1 MQITEDCDLL
11 LANPAPAPE
20 VWEGVSALVAAVL
33 DDPRTGL
40 LVFDRQLRVVHVT
53 SRISPLLGLP
63 EELPLGG
70 AGSAPL
76 NLHRLLSVSA
86 LDSRSLAAAELLLTR
101 LPADTSP
108 EPLLLC
114 HRSGIR
120 EISMRL
126 RSVGAEY
133 RVATFEDTGGVGLNK
148 ERAAEYCLRDL
159 VTGLASRRYFENA
172 VAGILAGNPEE
183 PLAVLFLDL
192 DRFKA
197 VNDSLGHAAGDTV
210 LRLAAERLHSA
221 VRKSDIVARLG
232 GDEFA
237 VLLHPLPTPAETTAI
252 AKRILD
258 LLQRTY
264 LLNGQLV
271 NVGTSIGIAVAPA
284 DGSKFEGL
292 LKCADLAL
300 YQSKTSGGARFCF
313 FDSEMEKRAQAR
325 RNGELDLRQ
334 ALALRQ
340 FEVHYQPQVNIA
352 TGHLVGFEALVR
364 WRHPTRGLISPAD
377 FLPLAEEIGVIDAM
391 GEWVLRT
398 ACREAM
404 KWPADLVIAVNAS
417 PSQFHSG
424 RFVESARRAL
434 AASGLPG
441 NRLEIEIK
449 EGIFLKNEDT
459 VVATLHALRAM
470 DIRIA
475 MDDFGTGFASLSQL
489 ARFPF
494 DKVKIDKSLAGSAG
508 GSPKHRAIVRA
519 VSGLTASLGMIC
531 IAEGI
536 ETVEQRARLEEDG
549 CALVQ
554 GFLFGKPVPTA
565 DLGELIARLW
575 SPPQMNTS
583 GEDKTIL

>member
-1 MQITEDCDLL
+1 
-11 LANPAPAPE
+11 
-20 VWEGVSALVAAVL
+20 VL

-40 LVFDRQLRVVHVT
+40 LVFDRHLRLVHVT
-53 SRISPLLGLP
+53 GQISPLLGLP
-63 EELPLGG
+63 DELRCGG
-70 AGSAPL
+70 ADLGQL
-76 NLHRLLSVSA
+76 NLHQLLSASA
-86 LDSRSLAAAELLLTR
+86 LDSHSSAAAEILLTR
-101 LPADTSP
+101 PPGDASP
-108 EPLLLC
+108 EPLLLYHC
-114 HRSGIR
+114 GGMRQ
-120 EISMRL
+120 ISMRL
-126 RSVGAEY
+126 RSVGPEY
-133 RVATFEDTGGVGLNK
+133 RVATFEDASGSGLHN
-148 ERAAEYCLRDL
+148 EQASEFALRDL
-159 VTGLASRRYFENA
+159 ITGLASRRYFENA
-172 VAGILAGNPEE
+172 VAGKLARNSDE

-210 LRLAAERLHSA
+210 LRLAAERLQSA

-237 VLLHPLPTPAETTAI
+237 VLLHPLPTPAETSAI

-258 LLQRTY
+258 LVQRTY

-271 NVGTSIGIAVAPA
+271 NVGTSIGIAVAPG
-284 DGSKFEGL
+284 DGRRFEGL

-300 YQSKTSGGARFCF
+300 YQSKTLGGARFCF
-313 FDSEMEKRAQAR
+313 FDAEMEKRAQAR
-325 RNGELDLRQ
+325 RDGELDLRQ

-340 FEVHYQPQVNIA
+340 FEVHYQPQVNIS
-352 TGHLVGFEALVR
+352 TGRLVGFEALVR
-364 WRHPTRGLISPAD
+364 WRHPKRGLIPPAD
-377 FLPLAEEIGVIDAM
+377 FLPLAEEIGVIDTM

-398 ACREAM
+398 ACREAV
-404 KWPADLVIAVNAS
+404 KWPGDVVIAVNAS

-424 RFVESARRAL
+424 RFVESAKRAL
-434 AASGLPG
+434 ALSGLPG
-441 NRLEIEIK
+441 NRLEIEIT
-449 EGIFLKNEDT
+449 EGIFLKNEET
-459 VVATLHALRAM
+459 VLATLHALRAM

-494 DKVKIDKSLAGSAG
+494 DKVKIDKSLAGTDG
-508 GSPKHRAIVRA
+508 GSAKHRAIVRA

-536 ETVEQRARLEEDG
+536 ETVEQRTRLEEDG

-554 GFLFGKPVPTA
+554 GYLFGKPVPTA

-575 SPPQMNTS
+575 SEPKPNENEPHYERQP
-583 GEDKTIL
+583 L